1 MRTPIHTPYKNGKG
15 GVQVGLEPISSSE
28 WLEID
33 NLFLSEIQNK
43 KNLFNT
49 KHKQVYQDTPESIN
63 SQKEVLESILENLL
77 LYHPKHYEKAKKN
90 LTFRDNLT
98 PLESAAL
105 LVQEDLLIMMPKDEE
120 YFLSAASLCS
130 PSNWSL
136 REKFKKSL
144 LDLHKDVPS
153 YSDLIGERVNH
164 LFTNLK
170 NNRIFQRFNWSI
182 YESPE
187 LYQPALNKA
196 SINRADNI
204 SETNAGDKLF
214 IRVERQ
220 TIKKLNISK
229 SILFT
234 VRVHITPLV
243 EIKNDLDL
251 LKDLKK
257 GIKNLTVP
265 LKYYKSIDQ
274 IEEPLTSWLKAAIS
288 SLE

>member
-1 MRTPIHTPYKNGKG
+1 MRTPIHTPYKNGNG

-28 WLEID
+28 WFEID
-33 NLFLSEIQNK
+33 NLFLSEIENK

-77 LYHPKHYEKAKKN
+77 LYHPKHCEEAKKN

-105 LVQEDLLIMMPKDEE
+105 LVQEDLLIMMPKNEE

-144 LDLHKDVPS
+144 LNLHKDVPS

-257 GIKNLTVP
+257 GIKNLTAP
-265 LKYYKSIDQ
+265 LKHYKSIDQ

-288 SLE
+288 NLE